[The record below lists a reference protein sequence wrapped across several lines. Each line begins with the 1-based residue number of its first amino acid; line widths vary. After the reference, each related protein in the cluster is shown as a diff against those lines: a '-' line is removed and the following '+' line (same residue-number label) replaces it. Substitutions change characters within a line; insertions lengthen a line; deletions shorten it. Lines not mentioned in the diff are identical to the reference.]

1 MAAHG
6 NEEKI
11 CCALCFLDA
20 RHAKRLKVCL
30 AYKRMRV
37 VAAPRGGE
45 AVGSHGRRV
54 GDYNGTTGSTVRTS
68 GRVTAADKRE
78 INRKS
83 QFGGHSTSDS
93 ISVWTHTA
101 EQSRARGRVGWKVLV
116 YVCVCELCDLTIASL
131 ADLCLACTDKQTD
144 RQS

>member
-1 MAAHG
+1 
-6 NEEKI
+6 
-11 CCALCFLDA
+11 
-20 RHAKRLKVCL
+20 
-30 AYKRMRV
+30 MRV
-37 VAAPRGGE
+37 VAAPRGRE

-116 YVCVCELCDLTIASL
+116 YVCVCVSSAI
-131 ADLCLACTDKQTD
+131 
-144 RQS
+144 